1 MIGSKIRRYRLK
13 KGLTLQELARKT
25 TTTAGYLSQLERGLT
40 EPSLATLRK
49 IASALE
55 VPIFTLLNEES
66 PDASLVFASHRHQ
79 ISFSDSSVVYEVLTP
94 PSESASEGPDF
105 LMMTFFLPSGRFG
118 SEERVSHDAEECLYL
133 TSGVLEV
140 LVGETAYRLET
151 GDSIRIPGN
160 APHNLYNPGEE
171 PARGICCLS
180 PGMFVSTVRP

>member
-55 VPIFTLLNEES
+55 VPIFTLLSEES
-66 PDASLVFASHRHQ
+66 PDASLVSASHRHQ

-105 LMMTFFLPSGRFG
+105 LMMTFSFLLGG
-118 SEERVSHDAEECLYL
+118 
-133 TSGVLEV
+133 LEV
-140 LVGETAYRLET
+140 RNGCPMTRKNACILPPVCWRCWWERLHTGWRRETASAFPGTRLIIFT
-151 GDSIRIPGN
+151 IREKSRPG
-160 APHNLYNPGEE
+160 AS
-171 PARGICCLS
+171 AA
-180 PGMFVSTVRP
+180 